1 MTLLTIV
8 PPAQPQPDRSARER
22 LAGCHGARLAQLAR
36 MLDVPVETFLDTP
49 PDAEAGEL
57 CALVRHWLAIGDGQA
72 RRRVLS
78 LARQE
83 AERAGYRECA

>member
-22 LAGCHGARLAQLAR
+22 RAGRHSALLVQLAR
-36 MLDVPVETFLDTP
+36 MLDVPAETFLDTP
-49 PDAEAGEL
+49 PDGEAGEL
-57 CALVRHWLAIGDGQA
+57 CALVHHWLAIGDGQA

-83 AERAGYRECA
+83 ADRAGYRECA